1 MFCDWHKTRDRE
13 CINDLKAN
21 KFGSSFCEMGTDII
35 ISKVVEK
42 LHKIVSNNLFTEEK
56 CKLFFENVGLA
67 IESLYVNESLPS
79 DKTNL
84 FYLSETT
91 AALRNFV
98 GSAGNDQMI
107 GRLILN
113 EFEKNFKLLQS
124 LANITNHYGRALE
137 NIINCQKNKSL
148 DEEYVQIILRLAQF
162 FYNLLN
168 IQTSFNDKNITR
180 LVFAVSPIFDLQI
193 LLFVFSLYNFNQYT
207 DKLNSLI
214 QKVAYVFT
222 SILHCVLKGTYFIQ
236 DFSSK
241 LWGSSPE
248 ILLLWNHIL
257 NHIKLEFSEWSL
269 WAINLRLKHDDGFFK
284 TLYSAS
290 EIESR
295 LILLDIL
302 FEMKIDDDVKCSSN
316 NIFSTKCVE
325 FLIDIY
331 QDEIGMFINA
341 ASFGTIES
349 YCTHNKFLVCKL
361 SSLLLKV
368 LTSGDHYRDIIK
380 DKKILFENLV
390 KLLKAVQLLGRNDP
404 NSLFASKSRL
414 ADVNQDNEID
424 CSVYGFKRDIIGL
437 IANMVYQNTEAQN
450 YLRISDGLATLLDCA
465 KIDSRNPFVLQW
477 SILAIRNALEHNSE
491 NQQFVSQLNQHEI
504 LNDDLISQINSK

>member
-1 MFCDWHKTRDRE
+1 MFMFCDWHKTRDRE

-193 LLFVFSLYNFNQYT
+193 LLYVSIFQFNHDFNLNFCFCFLGLY
-207 DKLNSLI
+207 
-214 QKVAYVFT
+214 
-222 SILHCVLKGTYFIQ
+222 
-236 DFSSK
+236 
-241 LWGSSPE
+241 
-248 ILLLWNHIL
+248 
-257 NHIKLEFSEWSL
+257 
-269 WAINLRLKHDDGFFK
+269 
-284 TLYSAS
+284 
-290 EIESR
+290 
-295 LILLDIL
+295 
-302 FEMKIDDDVKCSSN
+302 
-316 NIFSTKCVE
+316 
-325 FLIDIY
+325 
-331 QDEIGMFINA
+331 
-341 ASFGTIES
+341 
-349 YCTHNKFLVCKL
+349 LVC
-361 SSLLLKV
+361 
-368 LTSGDHYRDIIK
+368 II
-380 DKKILFENLV
+380 
-390 KLLKAVQLLGRNDP
+390 
-404 NSLFASKSRL
+404 
-414 ADVNQDNEID
+414 
-424 CSVYGFKRDIIGL
+424 L
-437 IANMVYQNTEAQN
+437 INT
-450 YLRISDGLATLLDCA
+450 
-465 KIDSRNPFVLQW
+465 
-477 SILAIRNALEHNSE
+477 
-491 NQQFVSQLNQHEI
+491 
-504 LNDDLISQINSK
+504 LIN